1 MEKELLLSQIEE
13 LKQHCRHLQDN
24 IKEMFENGNQGGGMA
39 LIDELQDAEFL
50 IDLKKARVEE
60 LEQEGQ

>member
-13 LKQHCRHLQDN
+13 LKQYCRHLQDN
-24 IKEMFENGNQGGGMA
+24 IKEMFENDNQGGGMA

>member
-24 IKEMFENGNQGGGMA
+24 IKEMFENDNQGGGMA